1 MRQTTATAAKP
12 CTKLHRRHD
21 RFVTAPV
28 VLYDGTCG
36 LCSKSVRW
44 ILRHEAD
51 HELVFAPLQGETAE
65 KLRVRHPEIPTTLD
79 SVVLVDEADH
89 VWLRSKTFLRVA
101 KHLRAPWRIGYHL
114 RWLPAFVLDLGYR
127 VIARLR
133 YRIWGRA
140 DVCDVPAP
148 EQRARFLP

>member
-1 MRQTTATAAKP
+1 VP
-12 CTKLHRRHD
+12 
-21 RFVTAPV
+21 PI

-36 LCSKSVRW
+36 LCSKSVQW

-51 HELVFAPLQGETAE
+51 HTLVFAPLQGKTAAE
-65 KLRVRHPEIPTTLD
+65 LRARHPEIPETLD
-79 SVVLVDEADH
+79 SVVLVDEADR

-101 KHLRAPWRIGYHL
+101 KHLRAPWRIGWHA
-114 RWLPAFVLDLGYR
+114 RWFPAFVLDLGYR

-140 DVCDVPAP
+140 DICDIPAP
-148 EQRARFLP
+148 EARERFLP

>member
-1 MRQTTATAAKP
+1 M
-12 CTKLHRRHD
+12 
-21 RFVTAPV
+21 
-28 VLYDGTCG
+28 LYDGTCG
-36 LCSKSVRW
+36 LCSKSVQW

-51 HELVFAPLQGETAE
+51 HALVFAPLQGETAAE
-65 KLRVRHPEIPTTLD
+65 LRARHPEIPTTLD
-79 SVVLVDEADH
+79 SVVLVDEADR

-101 KHLRAPWRIGYHL
+101 KHLRAPWRIAWHV

-140 DVCDVPAP
+140 DICDIPAP
-148 EQRARFLP
+148 QNRDRFLP

>member
-1 MRQTTATAAKP
+1 
-12 CTKLHRRHD
+12 
-21 RFVTAPV
+21 VTAPV

-36 LCSKSVRW
+36 LCSKSVQW

-51 HELVFAPLQGETAE
+51 HALVFAPLQGETAAE
-65 KLRVRHPEIPTTLD
+65 LRARHPEIPKSLD
-79 SVVLVDEADH
+79 SVVLVDEADR

-101 KHLRAPWRIGYHL
+101 KHLRAPWRIAYHV

-140 DVCDVPAP
+140 DVCEIPSP
-148 EQRARFLP
+148 ENRTRFLP

>member
-1 MRQTTATAAKP
+1 M
-12 CTKLHRRHD
+12 
-21 RFVTAPV
+21 TAPV

-36 LCSKSVRW
+36 LCSKSVQW

-51 HELVFAPLQGETAE
+51 HALVFAPLQGETAAE
-65 KLRVRHPEIPTTLD
+65 LRARHPEIPKSLD
-79 SVVLVDEADH
+79 SVVLVDEADR

-101 KHLRAPWRIGYHL
+101 KHLRAPWRIAYHV

-140 DVCDVPAP
+140 DACELPSPQNRD
-148 EQRARFLP
+148 RFLP